1 LRRKPRKR
9 ERTKTDLS
17 KTCFVFSWFRAFR
30 AFRGF
35 LIAAA
40 VCCAGCGAPLMK
52 LPAGPGAPAS
62 DAADAFAQATSAC
75 RAIRTL
81 TAEIAVSGSAGRQR
95 VRGRLLAGVAA
106 PASARLEAV
115 APFGPPVFIFV
126 ATNDDATLLLPR
138 DDRVLEHGRP
148 RDVLNAAAGVPLDA
162 ADLHATLTGCAPA
175 IPQPQGRQLGAEWR
189 VVTSSAGPGGDE
201 LYLQRERGAQQPWRL
216 VAAIRRP
223 STGAGRAAVAWRAE
237 YREHQN
243 GLPRAIRVTSLDAG
257 GRVGAA
263 FDLTLALSQVDTN
276 VPLEPDV
283 FRVQIP
289 PSAQPITLEEL
300 RRARPGIREN

>member
-1 LRRKPRKR
+1 
-9 ERTKTDLS
+9 
-17 KTCFVFSWFRAFR
+17 
-30 AFRGF
+30 
-35 LIAAA
+35 
-40 VCCAGCGAPLMK
+40 MK
-52 LPAGPGAPAS
+52 LPEGPGAPAS
-62 DAADAFAQATSAC
+62 DAADALAEATSAC

-95 VRGRLLAGVAA
+95 VRGRLSAGVAA

-126 ATNDDATLLLPR
+126 ATNNEATLLLSR

-148 RDVLNAAAGVPLDA
+148 SDVLNAAAGVPLDA
-162 ADLHATLTGCAPA
+162 ADLHTTLTGCAPA
-175 IPQPQGRQLGAEWR
+175 IPQPQGRQFGADWR
-189 VVTSSAGPGGDE
+189 VVTSPASPGGDE
-201 LYLQRERGAQQPWRL
+201 LYLHRERGAQPWRL

-223 STGAGRAAVAWRAE
+223 STAAGRAAVAWRAE

-243 GLPRAIRVTSLDAG
+243 GLPRAIRVTSLDTG
-257 GRVGAA
+257 GPTGMA

-276 VPLEPDV
+276 VPLGPDV

-289 PSAQPITLEEL
+289 PSARPITLEEL